1 MTQTNLPERIDRYNI
16 ERRLSQGGMA
26 EVFLAH
32 REIAG
37 VAKRVVVK
45 SVLPDFLDDPS
56 FVAMMVNEARISVTL
71 SHPNIVRVEDLIQ
84 VGERPFIVMEY
95 LDGQNLR
102 EILQK
107 AKKIDHMPSL
117 EFVCGVMANVL
128 DGLHHA
134 HERADEHGKPLGL
147 VHRDVSLANVIV
159 TWTGEVKLIDFGI
172 AKATT
177 NHDSDLTRVGQR
189 KGKSTYMSPEQIA
202 REPLDCRS
210 DVFSAGVV
218 LWELLTRKRLYSR
231 KSELQSMLAIC
242 KEDAPAPSS
251 VADRVPPELDAICLK
266 ALQRDR
272 TQRYQSAREMADAL
286 SAFMLSQRW
295 SAGSQPAIAE
305 LAAIF
310 PVEATAH
317 CVPVKKVSDDWEDVK
332 ETIPVPPAYVESLI
346 AGAAPQAP
354 AEGTALAEP
363 SVRVEAES
371 LVEVEAEPEP
381 EAEPA
386 KARQLPSMKSE
397 EIHLFNQP
405 MPGPSVYDD
414 VHVDGSARRP
424 RPAYGALALFALG
437 IALLAGALTCATT
450 QKHVS
455 SAHAAVGH
463 FSIK

>member
-1 MTQTNLPERIDRYNI
+1 MATTNLPERIDRYNI

-95 LDGQNLR
+95 LDGRNLR

-107 AKKIDHMPSL
+107 SKKIDRMLSL

-134 HERADEHGKPLGL
+134 HERADDQGKPLGL

-159 TWTGEVKLIDFGI
+159 TWSGEVKLIDFGI

-202 REPLDCRS
+202 REPLDCRT

-218 LWELLTRKRLYSR
+218 LWELLTRKRLFSR
-231 KSELQSMLAIC
+231 KSELESMLAIC
-242 KEDAPAPSS
+242 KEEAPSPSS
-251 VADRVPPELDAICLK
+251 VSERVPPELDAICKK

-272 TQRYQSAREMADAL
+272 SLRYQSAREMSDAL

-295 SAGSQPAIAE
+295 SAGSQPAVAE
-305 LAAIF
+305 LAATF
-310 PVEATAH
+310 SEEAAAHTA
-317 CVPVKKVSDDWEDVK
+317 PAKKVVDDWEDVK
-332 ETIPVPPAYVESLI
+332 ETIPVPPAYVEAMI
-346 AGAAPQAP
+346 AEAAPPAP
-354 AEGTALAEP
+354 AEAAAVAPAEP
-363 SVRVEAES
+363 SVQ
-371 LVEVEAEPEP
+371 VEAEPEP
-381 EAEPA
+381 QVESNS
-386 KARQLPSMKSE
+386 ARKLPSMRSE

-437 IALLAGALTCATT
+437 LALLAGALTCATN
-450 QKHVS
+450 QKHIT
-455 SAHAAVGH
+455 SARASVGH
-463 FSIK
+463 FAIK

>member
-1 MTQTNLPERIDRYNI
+1 MTTTSLPERIDRYNI

-84 VGERPFIVMEY
+84 VGDRPFIVMEY
-95 LDGQNLR
+95 LDGRNLR
-102 EILQK
+102 EILHQ
-107 AKKIDHMPSL
+107 AKKSDRLLSL
-117 EFVCGVMANVL
+117 EFACGVMANVL

-177 NHDSDLTRVGQR
+177 NHNSDLTRVGQR

-218 LWELLTRKRLYSR
+218 LWELLTRKRLFSR
-231 KSELQSMLAIC
+231 KSEIESMLAIC
-242 KEDAPAPSS
+242 KEDAPAPSAVS
-251 VADRVPPELDAICLK
+251 DRVPPELDAICKK
-266 ALQRDR
+266 ALERDR
-272 TQRYQSAREMADAL
+272 SKRYQSAREMSDAL
-286 SAFMLSQRW
+286 TAFMLSQRW

-305 LAAIF
+305 LAATF
-310 PVEATAH
+310 PEEAAAH
-317 CVPVKKVSDDWEDVK
+317 NTPVKKVSDDWEDVK
-332 ETIPVPPAYVESLI
+332 ETIPVPPSCVEALI
-346 AGAAPQAP
+346 AAVQP
-354 AEGTALAEP
+354 AEASASTEAL
-363 SVRVEAES
+363 VQVEAEA

-381 EAEPA
+381 EQMESSGPR
-386 KARQLPSMKSE
+386 KLPSMRSE

-414 VHVDGSARRP
+414 VHVDGSARRT
-424 RPAYGALALFALG
+424 RPAFGALALFALG

-450 QKHVS
+450 QKHIS
-455 SAHAAVGH
+455 SAHASVGH